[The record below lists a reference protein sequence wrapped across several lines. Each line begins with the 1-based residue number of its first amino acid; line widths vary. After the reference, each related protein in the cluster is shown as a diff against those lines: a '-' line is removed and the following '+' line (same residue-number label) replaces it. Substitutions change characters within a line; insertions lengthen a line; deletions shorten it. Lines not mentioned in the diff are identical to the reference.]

1 MPALPASPIPLQ
13 ASRALALHAQC
24 LAAPPAAAPD
34 AEAIHATVLALGCL
48 QIDTL
53 QVVARSHYLALWS
66 RLGCYDPEQLDALLF
81 RPGERRY
88 FEYWKKA
95 ASFIPLQHYRFSMA
109 RMKQRRERPRL
120 GWQRWLKRDEA
131 APTIALVRRR
141 IAAEGG
147 LRASDFAYE
156 GARRGEWWDWKPA
169 KRALE
174 YLYDCGELMISG
186 RVNFQRVYDLPQ
198 RVLPAWVDTRPASA
212 AEADRHDVEQALRA
226 LGICEVSS
234 IADYAYMQR
243 QRARPALE
251 SMRAEGVLLSVK
263 GEVSG
268 GATRELVIHR
278 DRLPDMQRA
287 LDGELQPQ
295 HSTLLSPFDSLLWAK
310 GHGHTFW
317 DYHHAIELYVPQPKR
332 KWGYFT
338 LPILQRDRLIG
349 RLDPKLERESN
360 TLHIRAL
367 HLQPDVAADE
377 RLVADVAAA
386 LRDFMAFHGATQ
398 LKFGRKGNVQFRVK
412 LRRELGV

>member
-1 MPALPASPIPLQ
+1 MPALPASPIPLR

-34 AEAIHATVLALGCL
+34 ADAIFDTIMALGCL

-66 RLGCYDPEQLDALLF
+66 RLGCYDPAQLDALLF
-81 RPGERRY
+81 RPGQRRL

-95 ASFIPLQHYRFSMA
+95 ASIIPLEHYRYSLP
-109 RMKQRRERPRL
+109 RMQQRRERPRL
-120 GWQRWLKRDEA
+120 GWQRWLALDEA
-131 APTIALVRRR
+131 APALAVVRRR

-147 LRASDFAYE
+147 LRAADFTYE

-174 YLYDCGELMISG
+174 YLYVCGELMISD
-186 RVNFQRVYDLPQ
+186 RVNFQRVYDLPE
-198 RVLPAWVDTRPASA
+198 RVLPEWVDSNPASA

-226 LGICEVSS
+226 LGICQASD
-234 IADYAYMQR
+234 IADYTYLLQQR
-243 QRARPALE
+243 IRPVLE
-251 SMRAEGVLLSVK
+251 TLRAEDVLIAVE

-268 GATRELVIHR
+268 GGTRELVLHR
-278 DRLPDMQRA
+278 DRLPDLQRA

-295 HSTLLSPFDSLLWAK
+295 HTTLLSPFDSLLWSK
-310 GHGHTFW
+310 RHGHAFW
-317 DYHHAIELYVPQPKR
+317 GYHHDIELYVPQPKR

-349 RLDPKLERESN
+349 RLDPKLERESG
-360 TLHIRAL
+360 TLRIRAL
-367 HLQPDVAADE
+367 HLQPGVAADE

-398 LKFGRKGNVQFRVK
+398 LKFGRKGNAQFRVK
-412 LRRELGV
+412 LRHELGV